1 MQNTSSETFLAPGV
15 HFYGRAR
22 TFMAGR
28 AFLWPGAHFYGR
40 ARIFIAGAR
49 IFSVKICFLRSGAH
63 FYGRARIFV
72 ARARIFAAGID
83 GAADKATGSVV
94 GGPPKRFGNTKVV
107 PLDAARWHRP
117 RPFNPGTRLDTR
129 LVFL

>member
-1 MQNTSSETFLAPGV
+1 MQKHIERGFLSAW
-15 HFYGRAR
+15 RAL
-22 TFMAGR
+22 
-28 AFLWPGAHFYGR
+28 LWSGAHFYGR
-40 ARIFIAGAR
+40 RALLGRRAFIAGAR
-49 IFSVKICFLRSGAH
+49 IFSVNICFLRSGAH

-94 GGPPKRFGNTKVV
+94 GGPPKRLGNTPVV

-117 RPFNPGTRLDTR
+117 RPFNPGTRLATH

>member
-1 MQNTSSETFLAPGV
+1 MVGRALLWPGA
-15 HFYGRAR
+15 HFYGRVRIFIAGAR
-22 TFMAGR
+22 ICSARARIFSVNICLLMVGC

-40 ARIFIAGAR
+40 ARIVI
-49 IFSVKICFLRSGAH
+49 
-63 FYGRARIFV
+63 

-83 GAADKATGSVV
+83 NATDEGTGSVV
-94 GGPPKRFGNTKVV
+94 SGPNTTPGKTKVV

-117 RPFNPGTRLDTR
+117 RPFSPGTRLDTR